1 MCYRNEGYEVRGK
14 RCGDERRRQPAARV
28 RNYWIGLVASSELA
42 CVRGPW
48 RGAAC
53 KAARLRLRARAAA
66 WVALDQTR
74 GVGRRGIHSR
84 RRFGAGLDPIP
95 ACPPQISELF
105 IDSSSQLF

>member
-53 KAARLRLRARAAA
+53 KAATASPSGSVGGGARPDPWGEASGYTQPPPV
-66 WVALDQTR
+66 W
-74 GVGRRGIHSR
+74 SR
-84 RRFGAGLDPIP
+84 SRPDSGLSPSNI
-95 ACPPQISELF
+95 
-105 IDSSSQLF
+105 

>member
-42 CVRGPW
+42 CVRGG
-48 RGAAC
+48 RGVAPP
-53 KAARLRLRARAAA
+53 ARLRLRARAAA
-66 WVALDQTR
+66 WEEALDQTR